1 MDLRIYY
8 QQIREKRESL
18 KDDDI
23 VVVSCETPD
32 GGKAGVCTEVP
43 KGLAAKMVVD
53 GTASLADADAAA
65 EFRRARAEAK
75 EKADRELAASKVSLT
90 VIPAAELSRLRA
102 SLEQE

>member
-8 QQIREKRESL
+8 ERIRETRKTLTE
-18 KDDDI
+18 DDV
-23 VVVSCETPD
+23 VVVSCATPD

-43 KGLAAKMVVD
+43 KGVAAKMVVD
-53 GTASLADADAAA
+53 GTASVVAADIAA

-90 VIPAAELSRLRA
+90 VIPAAELNRLRA
-102 SLEQE
+102 ALEQE